1 MLVAKDN
8 SPCADTKPW
17 NAMIASLIQSAT
29 DRSSCQSLRQWIERR
44 NQEVQVSV
52 ERIPFSEMDG
62 WTIAEDGSLH
72 HCSGKFFSIEGIHV
86 STDYPAPRAW
96 EQPIINQPEIGYLGI
111 LAKEFDGRLCFL
123 MQAKIEP
130 GNVNHVQISPTLQS
144 TKSNYT
150 RVHGGRKAAYL
161 EYFKNARPS
170 QIILDQLQ
178 SEQGARFLRKRNRN
192 IIIKVKEE
200 VPVLDDFRW
209 MTLAQIKE
217 LMQTDN
223 LVNMDTRTVISGL
236 DFTEFTM
243 TEELRGQ
250 MTPFGRAMMVSAE
263 GETGLHTMHEI
274 QSWFTNLKA
283 SYDLAVSRM
292 PLDKVIG
299 WECRETEI
307 ARPDGK
313 YFRVLGVRVHIGN
326 REVRSWCQP
335 LVQPMQQGLC
345 AFVLKEINGVVH
357 FLVQAKLECGNLDV
371 FELAPTVQCLTGNI
385 FKDAAK
391 PPFTDYVLNAS
402 GDQILYDTL
411 QSEEG
416 GRFYHEQNRNL
427 LVLAD
432 DSFPVEVP
440 GNFHWM
446 TLGQINEFMRFNNYI
461 NIQARSLIAALR
473 YA

>member
-1 MLVAKDN
+1 M
-8 SPCADTKPW
+8 S
-17 NAMIASLIQSAT
+17 
-29 DRSSCQSLRQWIERR
+29 IE
-44 NQEVQVSV
+44 Q
-52 ERIPFSEMDG
+52 IPFRSMEG
-62 WTIAEDGSLH
+62 WKIEADGSLH
-72 HCSGKFFSIEGIHV
+72 HVSGKFFSIEGIHV
-86 STDYPAPRAW
+86 VTDYPDRRSW

-111 LAKEFDGRLCFL
+111 LAKEFDGILYFL

-144 TKSNYT
+144 TKSNFT
-150 RVHGGRKAAYL
+150 RVHGGRKSAYL
-161 EYFKNARPS
+161 DYFQNARPE
-170 QIILDQLQ
+170 QILFDQLQ

-192 IIIKVKEE
+192 IIIKVEEE

-209 MTLAQIKE
+209 MTLGQIKE

-223 LVNMDTRTVISGL
+223 LVNMDSRTVISGL
-236 DFTEFTM
+236 DFTEFAM
-243 TEELRGQ
+243 TEELRSQ
-250 MTPFGRAMMVSAE
+250 MTPLGRAMMGSADRK
-263 GETGLHTMHEI
+263 TGLHTMHEI

-292 PLDKVIG
+292 PLDKVSG
-299 WECRETEI
+299 WECRENEI

-313 YFRVLGVRVHIGN
+313 FFRVLGVRVHIGN

-432 DSFPVEVP
+432 ASFPVDVP

-461 NIQARSLIAALR
+461 NIQARSLIAAIR